1 MYHRYE
7 NIILS
12 GTQNIFWTQ
21 NNMHTCLLTFLPAEL
36 GIIQLILHTNMYMI
50 FCYCMW
56 LTFLKLHYPASSVF
70 LSAPWFLCS
79 SYSIQGCSHVPE
91 MLIDTIRSEK
101 ILNWTLHVS
110 CHLTVKPHK
119 GQIHSI
125 FVAESNMYFKFQIFN
140 GSMTHWLK
148 PLFSPCP
155 LSPFFNLDNW

>member
-12 GTQNIFWTQ
+12 DTQNIFWTQ
-21 NNMHTCLLTFLPAEL
+21 NNMHTCLLKILPAEL
-36 GIIQLILHTNMYMI
+36 GTIQLILHTNKYMI

-56 LTFLKLHYPASSVF
+56 LTFLKLYYPASSVF

-79 SYSIQGCSHVPE
+79 SSSFQGCSHVPE

-110 CHLTVKPHK
+110 SLVTQVSITQNPVKL
-119 GQIHSI
+119 
-125 FVAESNMYFKFQIFN
+125 FVLLFNRCYSLICLNKFHAWK
-140 GSMTHWLK
+140 S
-148 PLFSPCP
+148 
-155 LSPFFNLDNW
+155 